1 VSGSE
6 HSRRHAGRSATAIL
20 LAVIL
25 AALAVTAAAAA
36 AAGRGLTVTELEPN
50 YMCTVCHEPLNASQS
65 PEAAQE
71 RAVIG
76 SLIAQGDTAAQIET
90 AMVAQYGPAVLA
102 VPSASGFNAVL
113 YILPPVVLLV
123 AVASLAVLL
132 PRWRRR
138 GRAAEALAVPAESA
152 LDRADAKRLDEELAR
167 YDG

>member
-1 VSGSE
+1 M
-6 HSRRHAGRSATAIL
+6 ALL
-20 LAVIL
+20 LAVML
-25 AALAVTAAAAA
+25 AALTVSAAAAA
-36 AAGRGLTVTELEPN
+36 APGRGLTVTELEPN

-102 VPSASGFNAVL
+102 VPSASGFNTVL
-113 YILPPVVLLV
+113 YILPPVVLL
-123 AVASLAVLL
+123 AALASLAVLL

-138 GRAAEALAVPAESA
+138 GRAAEALAAPAESA
-152 LDRADAKRLDEELAR
+152 LDRADAKRLDEDLAR

>member
-6 HSRRHAGRSATAIL
+6 HSRRRAGRSATAIL
-20 LAVIL
+20 LAMML
-25 AALAVTAAAAA
+25 ATLAVTATAAAA
-36 AAGRGLTVTELEPN
+36 PGRGLTVTELEPN

-113 YILPPVVLLV
+113 YILPPVALLL
-123 AVASLAVLL
+123 ALASLAVLL

-138 GRAAEALAVPAESA
+138 GRAAQALAVPADSA

>member
-1 VSGSE
+1 V
-6 HSRRHAGRSATAIL
+6 AIL
-20 LAVIL
+20 VVLAL
-25 AALAVTAAAAA
+25 AALVMAAPVAAAP
-36 AAGRGLTVTELEPN
+36 GRGLTVTELEPN

-113 YILPPVVLLV
+113 YILPPVVLL
-123 AVASLAVLL
+123 AALGSLAVLL

-138 GRAAEALAVPAESA
+138 GRAAEALAVPGASA
-152 LDRADAKRLDEELAR
+152 LDSADAERLEEELAR

>member
-1 VSGSE
+1 M
-6 HSRRHAGRSATAIL
+6 AIL
-20 LAVIL
+20 VVLAL
-25 AALAVTAAAAA
+25 AALVMAAPVAAAP
-36 AAGRGLTVTELEPN
+36 GRGLTVTELEPN

-113 YILPPVVLLV
+113 YILPPVVLL
-123 AVASLAVLL
+123 AALGSLAVLL

-138 GRAAEALAVPAESA
+138 GRAAEALAVPGASA
-152 LDRADAKRLDEELAR
+152 LDSADAERLEEELAR